1 MSRFSHVGCAS
12 GVVHD
17 ILQLHQPVIDVLV
30 LDLLLLDVAKDRVDV
45 AERALELLDLP
56 GNASLAM
63 SFNVSISP
71 EMKESST
78 TAIFDHRVKESNDA
92 VGTHQEIA
100 KSSSKVIEGLPGVRR
115 ELVEGDQEFTGR

>member
-30 LDLLLLDVAKDRVDV
+30 LDMPLLDVAKDRVDV

-63 SFNVSISP
+63 SFNVSI
-71 EMKESST
+71 
-78 TAIFDHRVKESNDA
+78 ND
-92 VGTHQEIA
+92 VVRTHQEIA